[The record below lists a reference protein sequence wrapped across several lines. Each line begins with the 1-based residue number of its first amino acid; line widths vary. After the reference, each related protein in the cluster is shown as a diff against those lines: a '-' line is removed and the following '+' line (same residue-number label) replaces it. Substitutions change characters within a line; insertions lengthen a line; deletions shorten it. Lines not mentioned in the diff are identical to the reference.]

1 MKNLLYILLFAP
13 FLATAQE
20 AAQPTTYQ
28 QEFARSMSYSQGQI
42 VKLIGAIPQE
52 KYSWRPADDVRSVSE
67 VLLHIAASTY
77 NLSSALGTPLPE
89 GLDTKTLE
97 KSTTNKDEILKYI
110 NEAYAFATTAVA
122 NVKDEQMNDMV
133 ELPFGSFTKRSLIMI
148 IATHSY
154 EHKGQLIAYTRVNGI
169 TPPWSGSN

>member
-1 MKNLLYILLFAP
+1 MKNLLYILLITP

-20 AAQPTTYQ
+20 ASQPTTYQ
-28 QEFARSMSYSQGQI
+28 QEFGGSMNYSQDQI
-42 VKLIGAIPQE
+42 VKLIGAIPQD
-52 KYSWRPADDVRSVSE
+52 KYTWRPADDVRSISE
-67 VLLHIAASTY
+67 VILHIAASTY

-89 GLDTKTLE
+89 GLDTKNLE
-97 KSTTNKDEILKYI
+97 KSTTNKDEILKAI
-110 NEAYAFATTAVA
+110 NDAYAFSTAAVA
-122 NVKDEQMNDMV
+122 SVQDDQMNDMV
-133 ELPFGSFTKRSLIMI
+133 TLPFGTFTKRSLIMI

>member
-1 MKNLLYILLFAP
+1 MKNLLYILLIMP

-20 AAQPTTYQ
+20 TAQVTTYQ
-28 QEFARSMSYSQGQI
+28 QEFAGSMSYSQGQI

-52 KYSWRPADDVRSVSE
+52 KFTWRPGDSVRSVSE
-67 VLLHIAASTY
+67 VILHIAGSTY
-77 NLSSALGTPLPE
+77 GLASSLGKALPD
-89 GLDTKTLE
+89 GLNPQTLE
-97 KSTTNKDEILKYI
+97 KSTTNKDEILKYV
-110 NEAYAFATTAVA
+110 NDAYAFATAAVA
-122 NVKDEQMNDMV
+122 DVKDEQMNDMV
-133 ELPFGSFTKRSLIMI
+133 ELPFGTFTKRSLIMI